1 MCMIK
6 DKGRIWCVLMSSYC
20 VRFAATGLP
29 GKSPPDFTCPC
40 PLRGMGGEQCGTE
53 RGGWILGETA
63 NVRPSEA
70 QRQFIIRVSTA
81 SPNFAN
87 LFFNKILVG
96 PFQSFFQGY
105 FRGPVEVFHCL
116 FVGKGGAVDV
126 PFSGRAVG
134 WGNFFSGNT
143 GKDGDQ
149 FVQAD
154 FCLGAEVV
162 AGIGIW
168 CGQCQADAPGN
179 VAGVDEVSGL
189 LTVSEDGNVLS
200 FSEAFGKDAD
210 DTAFPPSP

>member
-1 MCMIK
+1 MLNQMKNIYAFPAGMGRICHIKQIIKKERIVSKYFFMCMIK

-40 PLRGMGGEQCGTE
+40 PLRGMGGEQCKAE

-105 FRGPVEVFHCL
+105 FRGPLEVFHCL

-134 WGNFFSGNT
+134 
-143 GKDGDQ
+143 
-149 FVQAD
+149 
-154 FCLGAEVV
+154 
-162 AGIGIW
+162 
-168 CGQCQADAPGN
+168 
-179 VAGVDEVSGL
+179 
-189 LTVSEDGNVLS
+189 
-200 FSEAFGKDAD
+200 
-210 DTAFPPSP
+210 